1 MEHWKQWTASVGPLG
16 QKLTE
21 RFGTLNQQARERF
34 GHAQDLTE
42 LPEEYKV
49 LELRVDALKN
59 AHQAMARCVW
69 AAEQQLTQHDQGV

>member
-1 MEHWKQWTASVGPLG
+1 MEHLKQFTSSVAPFG
-16 QKLTE
+16 QRLSE
-21 RFGTLNQQARERF
+21 HFGTLNQKAREHF
-34 GHAQDLTE
+34 GQVQDLTE

-49 LELRVDALKN
+49 LELRADALKN